1 MNKLRQPIVVFVGHI
16 DHGKTSLLDK
26 VRGSAIT
33 AGEAGGITQAISCSC
48 VSLDVIKDICGELL
62 KALKMEFTI
71 PGLLFVDTPGHAAFN
86 NIRKRGGNLADIA
99 VLVIDVNDGVKPQ
112 TLECIKILKEYK
124 TPFIIALNKVDLIS
138 GWQDKKGALLQVIN
152 DQPDSVKGE
161 VEKKLYEVVGKLSE
175 EEFDSDRFD
184 RVDDFSKR
192 IAIVPVSAKTG
203 AGLPELL
210 MVLTGLAQKFLED
223 NLKSE
228 SKEAKGTIMEVKEE
242 TGFGKTM
249 DVIIYDGSLKKGDT
263 IVVGSLGEPIV
274 TKVRG
279 LFEPVFK
286 RGQKCKFKSVNDVSA
301 AIGVKILA
309 PNVDDAVAGM
319 PIVSCEEKDVEK
331 VKKEISTE
339 IESVVIHTE
348 TNGIIVKADSL
359 GSLEALIILLKEK
372 DIPIRKATIGNIT
385 KKDVAEA
392 ESMKEEDPLLSVV
405 IGFNVALE
413 GKDEKKVKIIT
424 NDVVYKLI
432 EEYEKWKEEELNS
445 QEGKELESLVR
456 PCKLTIMS
464 GYVFRQNNPA
474 VVGVD
479 VMEGIVKNNTP
490 LMKEDGK
497 EITTIKSMQLD
508 QDNVEKAERGKK
520 VAISLPNVTVGRQIN
535 EGDVL
540 YSAIPEE
547 DFRKLKELKKHLK
560 PAEIKILKE
569 IAVIMRKKNEM
580 WGV

>member
-1 MNKLRQPIVVFVGHI
+1 MQKLRQPIVVFVGHI

-26 VRGSAIT
+26 IRGSAVI
-33 AGEAGGITQAISCSC
+33 ASEAGGITQAISCSSI
-48 VSLDVIKDICGELL
+48 SLNVIKDICGELL
-62 KALKMEFTI
+62 KALKMKFTI

-99 VLVIDVNDGVKPQ
+99 VLVIDINDGIKPQ

-124 TPFIIALNKVDLIS
+124 TPFIIALNKIDLIS
-138 GWQDKKGALLQVIN
+138 GWQSKEGALLQVIN
-152 DQPDSVKGE
+152 TQPDSIKE
-161 VEKKLYEVVGKLSE
+161 VLEKKLYEIVGKLSE
-175 EEFDSDRFD
+175 EGFDSERFD
-184 RVDDFSKR
+184 RVDDFSKN
-192 IAIVPVSAKTG
+192 IAIVPASAKTG
-203 AGLPELL
+203 DGLPELL

-223 NLKSE
+223 NLKSG
-228 SKEAKGTIMEVKEE
+228 SKEAKGTIIEVKEE

-249 DVIIYDGSLKKGDT
+249 DVIVYDGSLKKGDT
-263 IVVGSLGEPIV
+263 IVVGSIGEPIV

-286 RGQKCKFKSVNDVSA
+286 RGQKCKFKAVNDVSA

-309 PNVDDAVAGM
+309 PDLGNAVAGM
-319 PIVSCEEKDVEK
+319 PVMSCDAKDINK
-331 VKKEISTE
+331 VKKEISAEVGQVIIETE
-339 IESVVIHTE
+339 SK
-348 TNGIIVKADSL
+348 GIIVKADSL
-359 GSLEALIILLKEK
+359 GSLEALIMLLKEK
-372 DIPIRKATIGNIT
+372 NIPIRKATIGSIS

-405 IGFNVALE
+405 LGFNVALE
-413 GKDEKKVKIIT
+413 VKKELKVKVIT
-424 NDVVYKLI
+424 SDVIYKLI
-432 EEYEKWKEEELNS
+432 EEYEKWKEEKLKA
-445 QEGKELESLVR
+445 QESKEIESLVR
-456 PCKLTIMS
+456 PCKLTIMK

-479 VMEGIVKNNTP
+479 VMEGTVKNGTP
-490 LMKEDGK
+490 LMKSDGK

-508 QDNVEKAERGKK
+508 QENIEKAEKGKK

-560 PAEIKILKE
+560 PEEIGILKE
-569 IAVIMRKKNEM
+569 IAVIKRKENEM
-580 WGV
+580 WGI

>member
-1 MNKLRQPIVVFVGHI
+1 M
-16 DHGKTSLLDK
+16 
-26 VRGSAIT
+26 
-33 AGEAGGITQAISCSC
+33 
-48 VSLDVIKDICGELL
+48 
-62 KALKMEFTI
+62 
-71 PGLLFVDTPGHAAFN
+71 
-86 NIRKRGGNLADIA
+86 
-99 VLVIDVNDGVKPQ
+99 
-112 TLECIKILKEYK
+112 
-124 TPFIIALNKVDLIS
+124 
-138 GWQDKKGALLQVIN
+138 QVIN
-152 DQPDSVKGE
+152 DQPDSVKGIL
-161 VEKKLYEVVGKLSE
+161 EKKLYEVVGKLSE

-286 RGQKCKFKSVNDVSA
+286 RGQKCKFKSVNDVNA

-319 PIVSCEEKDVEK
+319 PIVSCDEKDVEK

-348 TNGIIVKADSL
+348 SNGIIVKADSL

-372 DIPIRKATIGNIT
+372 EIPIRKATIGNIT

-432 EEYEKWKEEELNS
+432 EEYEKWKEEELKS

-479 VMEGIVKNNTP
+479 VMEGVVKNNTP

-540 YSAIPEE
+540 FSAIPEE

-560 PAEIKILKE
+560 KEEIKILKE